1 MIKFSKY
8 SSLNIIKRN
17 PVRNKVERNL
27 VFDKSFLNI
36 IKSTHHPTYK
46 KLIYVRQI
54 MLQLFRP
61 ILLQKIKPFPYK
73 ILLKFKMNKPQKQ
86 IIFIELVIVGLVV
99 WRYLENNLTF
109 NSTLTYTLLYA
120 ICMSGWFYF
129 RGK

>member
-17 PVRNKVERNL
+17 PMRNKVERNL

-36 IKSTHHPTYK
+36 IKSTHYLKHK

-86 IIFIELVIVGLVV
+86 IIFIELIIVGLVI
-99 WRYLENNLTF
+99 WGYLDDSLTF
-109 NSTLTYTLLYA
+109 NSALIYTLSYVV
-120 ICMSGWFYF
+120 CMFGWFYF
-129 RGK
+129 RAK